1 MSRLWFQV
9 PSPRCRFRQICKT
22 EFCNIFNSQ
31 CTLKSASVHLQCL
44 VCTMWC
50 TVCYMQLH
58 STFTCRATA
67 PSNVH
72 TECFEVFLIQP
83 PNIESC
89 DLSIVSSVV
98 TCPRLSRGNVV
109 IIMATFRGNNQ
120 ICRKG
125 LSLISHS
132 LRSLILLTGEM
143 FDPSELVF
151 SSYIYMCSLYWS
163 HTMQFQCILCNYTRL
178 LRITYF

>member
-1 MSRLWFQV
+1 
-9 PSPRCRFRQICKT
+9 
-22 EFCNIFNSQ
+22 
-31 CTLKSASVHLQCL
+31 
-44 VCTMWC
+44 
-50 TVCYMQLH
+50 MQLH

-72 TECFEVFLIQP
+72 TECFEVVLIQP
-83 PNIESC
+83 LNIESC

-98 TCPRLSRGNVV
+98 TCPRLSRGNIV

-120 ICRKG
+120 ICGKG
-125 LSLISHS
+125 LSPISHS

-151 SSYIYMCSLYWS
+151 SSYIYTCSLYWS
-163 HTMQFQCILCNYTRL
+163 HPMQFQCILCNYQAPEHNNNIFFFSLCLTAEIPFHSSRKSS
-178 LRITYF
+178 TTSTS